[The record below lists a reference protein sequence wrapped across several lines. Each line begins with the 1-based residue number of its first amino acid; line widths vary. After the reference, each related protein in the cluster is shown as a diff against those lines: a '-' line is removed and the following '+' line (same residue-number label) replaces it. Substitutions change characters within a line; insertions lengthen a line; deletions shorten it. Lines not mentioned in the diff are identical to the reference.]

1 MAINIVIGAQWGDE
15 GKGKIIDNLSQ
26 DSDYI
31 VRFNGGNNAGHTI
44 INKYGKFAMHLI
56 PSGIFHKKAKSIIA
70 NGVVL
75 DLEVLL
81 AEIETVKKA
90 GADPKGKLFISPRC
104 HIIMPYHKLLDKLYE
119 EAKGKA
125 KTGTTGRGIGPV
137 YSDKVSYN
145 GIRLIDL
152 MDKKLFSEK
161 LETQLLVKNKILQA
175 LGEKPLSKI
184 EIEKQYLDYYKK
196 LKPYIVEVFSVL
208 NKAADLKKN
217 ILFEGAQG
225 VFLDNDWGT
234 YPFVSASTILSGG
247 ITAASGISPK
257 RIDDIIGVTKA
268 YTTRVG
274 GGPFPTELFDKDGDK
289 LTEQGNE
296 YGATTGRR
304 RRCGWF
310 DAELIRFATI
320 INGFTQLAI
329 TKLDILDNFP
339 EVKICTHYTLNGKT
353 VGYVDGDANFLA
365 KVKPVYKIMKG
376 WMKTTK
382 GTKKYEDLPTNA
394 KIYLKEL
401 EKQTGA
407 KIKYIST
414 GADRDEIITI
424 K

>member
-15 GKGKIIDNLSQ
+15 GKGKIIDNLSEK
-26 DSDYI
+26 SDFV

-44 INKYGKFAMHLI
+44 INKYGKFAMHLV
-56 PSGIFHKKAKSIIA
+56 PSGIFHTKAKSIIA

-75 DLEVLL
+75 DLEVLIS
-81 AEIETVKKA
+81 EIEMLKKA
-90 GADPKGKLFISPRC
+90 GIDPKGRLFISPRC
-104 HIIMPYHKLLDKLYE
+104 HLIMPYHKLLDKLYE

-152 MDKKLFSEK
+152 MDKKNFSAK

-175 LGEKPLSKI
+175 LGEKPLSKM
-184 EIEKQYLDYYKK
+184 EVEKQYLAYFAKI
-196 LKPYIVEVFSVL
+196 KPYVIEVFTIL

-234 YPFVSASTILSGG
+234 YPFVTASTIVSGG
-247 ITAASGISPK
+247 ITAASGISPRK
-257 RIDDIIGVTKA
+257 IDEIIGVTKA

-274 GGPFPTELFDKDGDK
+274 GGPFPTELFDKDGET
-289 LTEQGNE
+289 LTQQGNE
-296 YGATTGRR
+296 FGATTGRR

-310 DAELIRFATI
+310 DAELLRFATI
-320 INGFTQLAI
+320 INGFTGLAI

-339 EVKICTHYTLNGKT
+339 TIKICTHYTLNGKK

-365 KVKPVYKIMKG
+365 KVKPVYKKMSG
-376 WMKTTK
+376 WMTPTK
-382 GTKKYEDLPTNA
+382 GIKKYADLPVNA
-394 KIYLKEL
+394 KLYLKEL

-414 GADRDEIITI
+414 GPGRDEIITV
-424 K
+424 

>member
-1 MAINIVIGAQWGDE
+1 MAINIVLGSQWGDE
-15 GKGKIIDNLSQ
+15 GKGKIIDNLSEK
-26 DSDYI
+26 SDFV

-44 INKYGKFAMHLI
+44 INSYGKFAMHLV
-56 PSGIFHKKAKSIIA
+56 PSGIFNKRVKSIIA

-75 DLEVLL
+75 DLEVLIS
-81 AEIETVKKA
+81 EIETIKKA
-90 GADPKGKLFISPRC
+90 GVNFTNRLIISPRC
-104 HIIMPYHKLLDKLYE
+104 HLIMPYHKLLDKVYE

-137 YSDKVSYN
+137 YADKVSYN

-152 MDKKLFSEK
+152 MDKQVFSEK

-175 LGEKPLSKI
+175 LGEKPLVRND
-184 EIEKQYLDYYKK
+184 IEKQYFVYLNK
-196 LKPYIVEVFSVL
+196 LKPFITEPFPIL
-208 NKAADLKKN
+208 QAAIAAKKS

-234 YPFVSASTILSGG
+234 YPFVTASTIVSGG
-247 ITAASGISPK
+247 ITAEAGVSPK
-257 RIDDIIGVTKA
+257 KIDEIIGVTKA

-274 GGPFPTELFDKDGDK
+274 AGPFPTELFDEDGDK
-289 LTEQGNE
+289 LTEQGHE

-310 DAELIRFATI
+310 DAEILRFGATL
-320 INGFTQLAI
+320 NGFTGLAI

-339 EVKICTHYTLNGKT
+339 TIKICTHYTLNGKK
-353 VGYVDGDANFLA
+353 VGYADGDANFLA
-365 KVKPVYKIMKG
+365 KVKPVYKTMKG
-376 WMKTTK
+376 WMKPIK
-382 GTKKYEDLPTNA
+382 GLRHYEELPANA

-401 EKQTGA
+401 EKQIGV

-414 GADRDEIITI
+414 GENRKDMITV
-424 K
+424 